1 MMKSLIKPA
10 LFSVALISGT
20 AFAADYK
27 VDPAHTA
34 ILFKINHL
42 GFSETVAR
50 FNTMEG
56 EYSYDA
62 NIPSASKIS
71 VTIDADSLD
80 SNHEARDKH
89 IKSPD
94 FLDTKQYP
102 EITFTSS
109 SYKGSATEGVLSGE
123 LTLHGVTKKVDLEI
137 VKIGE
142 GQDPWGNYR
151 SGFNGTTTIKRS
163 DFGVDYMVGGIG
175 DEIKVE
181 LFIEGIRK

>member
-1 MMKSLIKPA
+1 MIKSLIKPA
-10 LFSVALISGT
+10 LLSAALISST

-34 ILFKINHL
+34 ILFKINHM

-56 EYSYDA
+56 EYSYDDKNPA
-62 NIPSASKIS
+62 ASRIT

-102 EITFTSS
+102 EITFTSTG
-109 SYKGSATEGVLSGE
+109 YQGDATQGVLTGE
-123 LTLHGVTKKVDLEI
+123 LSLHGMTKAVDLDI

-142 GQDPWGNYR
+142 GEDPWGNYR

-163 DFGVDYMVGGIG
+163 EFGVDQMMGGIG

>member
-1 MMKSLIKPA
+1 MIKSLIKPA
-10 LFSVALISGT
+10 LLSAALISST

-27 VDPAHTA
+27 VDPSHTA

-56 EYSYDA
+56 EYSYDEK
-62 NIPSASKIS
+62 NPSASKIS

-102 EITFTSS
+102 EITFTSTA
-109 SYKGSATEGVLSGE
+109 YNGSATEGVLTGD
-123 LTLHGVTKKVDLEI
+123 LTLHGVTKKVDLDI

-151 SGFNGTTTIKRS
+151 SGFNGTVTIKRS
-163 DFGVDYMVGGIG
+163 DFGVDQMLGGIG

>member
-1 MMKSLIKPA
+1 MMKSLIKPVLLSA
-10 LFSVALISGT
+10 ALISST

-27 VDPAHTA
+27 LDPSHTA

-50 FNTMEG
+50 FNKMEG

-62 NIPSASKIS
+62 NNPSASKIS

-89 IKSPD
+89 IKAPD

-102 EITFTSS
+102 EITFTSTD
-109 SYKGSATEGVLSGE
+109 YKGSATKGVLTGE
-123 LTLHGVTKKVDLEI
+123 LTLHGVTKTVDLNI

-142 GQDPWGNYR
+142 GEDPWGNYR
-151 SGFNGTTTIKRS
+151 SGFNGTVTIKRS
-163 DFGVDYMVGGIG
+163 DFGVDQMLGGIG
-175 DEIKVE
+175 DDVKIE
-181 LFIEGIRK
+181 LFVEGIRK